1 MQSPYLFASYRL
13 MISRPKALAWRP
25 MHWSALLWF
34 ALCSSISFSAET
46 SAPPIAPILN
56 LEQRARFIDQIIEE
70 RVATVLPGLM
80 RRTGIDCWIMV
91 SREYNEDPVLKTFLP
106 ANWLSARR
114 TTILAIFDHGPNQ
127 PLETIAVARYPVGT
141 VFKQGWFPEDQ
152 PDQWTRLLEIVS
164 ERDPKTI
171 GINTSDQFALADGL
185 SRTEHQRLTKT
196 LHEYAKRIQS
206 AESLAIGWLE
216 TRSASEQ
223 TIYPSIVAHAQR
235 LIKRAFSSEAI
246 NLGTTTTRDL
256 EWWLR
261 ESVEAMDL
269 EVWFHPSVSR
279 QFRSDQADSRPIG
292 AARPNNDL
300 IQPGDLLHV
309 DFGIK
314 YLRLNTDTQQHAYIL
329 RRGEVK
335 LPLPLQAAFRQG
347 NALQDL
353 LMSQFASG
361 RTGNEILLSSLA
373 LAKQQGINGLIYTH
387 PLGLHGHG
395 AGPTIGLWDQQTGI
409 PGRGDYKLFR
419 DTAHSIELSVT
430 ETVEDWEHPVRIM
443 LEEDAFFDG
452 NHVRFLSG
460 RQTTPW
466 LVPRQ

>member
-1 MQSPYLFASYRL
+1 MQSTYQFAINRL
-13 MISRPKALAWRP
+13 IVSRLRALGWRP
-25 MHWSALLWF
+25 VLWSAILWHALLSTTP
-34 ALCSSISFSAET
+34 LSAET
-46 SAPPIAPILN
+46 SVSPTAPILN
-56 LEQRARFIDQIIEE
+56 LEQRARFIDRIIEE
-70 RVATVLPGLM
+70 RVATVLPNLM

-152 PDQWTRLLEIVS
+152 PDQWARLLEIVT
-164 ERDPKTI
+164 ERDPKAI
-171 GINTSDQFALADGL
+171 GINVSDQFALADGL
-185 SRTEHQRLTKT
+185 SQTEHQRLSRT

-206 AESLAIGWLE
+206 AENLAIGWLE

-223 TIYPSIVAHAQR
+223 TIYPSIVAHAQD
-235 LIKRAFSSEAI
+235 LIRRAFSSEAI
-246 NLGTTTTRDL
+246 SLGTTTTEDL
-256 EWWLR
+256 AWWLR
-261 ESVEAMDL
+261 EAVEAMDL

-279 QFRSDQADSRPIG
+279 QFRSHHAGSTPAGPSQPKD
-292 AARPNNDL
+292 DL

-309 DFGIK
+309 DFGIT

-329 RRGEVK
+329 RRGESR
-335 LPLPLQAAFRQG
+335 LPPALQTAFQQG
-347 NALQDL
+347 NALQDI

-361 RTGNEILLSSLA
+361 RTGNEILLASLA
-373 LAKQQGINGLIYTH
+373 LAKQRGINGLIYTH
-387 PLGLHGHG
+387 PLGFHGHG
-395 AGPTIGLWDQQTGI
+395 AGPTIGLWDQQAGI
-409 PGRGDYKLFR
+409 PGRGDYKLYKN
-419 DTAHSIELSVT
+419 TAHSIELSVT
-430 ETVEDWEHPVRIM
+430 ETVEGWGQPVRIM

-452 NHVRFLSG
+452 DSIDFLSG

-466 LVPRQ
+466 LVSGQ